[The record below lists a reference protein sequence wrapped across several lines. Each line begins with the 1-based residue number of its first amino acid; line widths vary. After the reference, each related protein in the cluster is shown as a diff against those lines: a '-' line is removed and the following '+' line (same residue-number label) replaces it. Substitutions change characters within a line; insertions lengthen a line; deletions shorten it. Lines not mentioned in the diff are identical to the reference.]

1 MSAKKTKSTKDV
13 VPAEV
18 TIHTVRGLRVMVDSD
33 LAALYEVETGHLNRA
48 VQRNRERFPS
58 DFMFPLTAEEV
69 ANLKCQ
75 IGTSSFEHGGRRR
88 SRPFAFTQEGIAML
102 SGVLRSERA
111 VQVNIAIMRAFVRL
125 REMVLSVDSLAA
137 RLENLERG
145 FRDQGADI
153 DDIFEALRQLMR
165 TPEPPLR
172 EIGFGARD

>member
-1 MSAKKTKSTKDV
+1 LADDEIRIYTL
-13 VPAEV
+13 
-18 TIHTVRGLRVMVDSD
+18 RGYRVMLDYD

-48 VQRNRERFPS
+48 VLRNRERFPP
-58 DFMFPLTAEEV
+58 DFLFPLTPEEL

-75 IGTSSFEHGGRRR
+75 FGTSSLGHGGRRR
-88 SRPFAFTQEGIAML
+88 SRPYAFTQEGIAML

-125 REMVLSVDSLAA
+125 REMALSVESLTV

-145 FRDQGADI
+145 LREHGADI
-153 DDIFEALRQLMR
+153 DTIFGALRQLML
-165 TPEPPLR
+165 TPEPPKR